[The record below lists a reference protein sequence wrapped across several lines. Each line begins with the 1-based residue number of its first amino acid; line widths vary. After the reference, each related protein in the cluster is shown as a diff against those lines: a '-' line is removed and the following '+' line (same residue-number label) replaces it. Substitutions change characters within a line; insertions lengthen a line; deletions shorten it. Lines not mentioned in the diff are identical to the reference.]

1 MLKKVA
7 IGIGVLVA
15 VFLAV
20 VASRPDT
27 YTVTRSANIAAAP
40 AVVYPLVSDFG
51 KWAGWSPWA
60 KLDPAM
66 KTTFTGTQG
75 NPGSTYAWAGNDQVG
90 EGRMTITAV
99 RPPLQVR
106 MKLEFLKPWPSTSE
120 TVFDLFAEST
130 GTRVVWTMTG
140 DLDFIGK
147 AMCLVK
153 DMDKMVGPDFER
165 GLATLKKGTEDGS
178 LR

>member
-1 MLKKVA
+1 MLKKILAAVVILVVA
-7 IGIGVLVA
+7 LVVLVA
-15 VFLAV
+15 TRPGTFRVERSV
-20 VASRPDT
+20 VIEASIQPLYDT
-27 YTVTRSANIAAAP
+27 VADLSRW
-40 AVVYPLVSDFG
+40 DR
-51 KWAGWSPWA
+51 WSPWSH
-60 KLDPAM
+60 LDPAQ
-66 KTTFTGTQG
+66 KVTIEGGAGRVGT
-75 NPGSTYAWAGNDQVG
+75 SYAWAGNDQVG